1 MSVGRRRRPDIYAAE
16 HFESAFSGARTDGLR
31 KGKGVQL
38 RGSGADRR
46 PEKGVEHNIN
56 NSIEP
61 ILPTVFSF
69 DLETWKH
76 SVNKRIKE
84 GFSKWIYQL
93 EGKKIS
99 GMDLHRKTGMSVS
112 EVYLYL
118 NGTRMPSKAK
128 FEKVFDAYDTNLCS
142 FLEFLDLRN
151 ISETTFYDRALKRRD

>member
-1 MSVGRRRRPDIYAAE
+1 RRP
-16 HFESAFSGARTDGLR
+16 T
-31 KGKGVQL
+31 
-38 RGSGADRR
+38 
-46 PEKGVEHNIN
+46 KGVEHNIN
-56 NSIEP
+56 NNIDAT
-61 ILPTVFSF
+61 LPTVFSF

-76 SVNKRIKE
+76 SVNTRIKE

-128 FEKVFDAYDTNLCS
+128 FEKVFDAYDTKLCS
-142 FLEFLDLRN
+142 FLEFLDLRY